1 MGAEA
6 TAIVSAFGT
15 GGRGSA
21 ACGRSSL
28 DGRLEEFAPFSR
40 KCRLDLGSS
49 ERRRPGIAAFHN
61 IGRSRASL
69 DDLDGEHTLGFT
81 LVYL

>member
-6 TAIVSAFGT
+6 TAIISAFGT

-28 DGRLEEFAPFSR
+28 NGRLEEFAPFSR
-40 KCRLDLGSS
+40 TCRLDLGSS
-49 ERRRPGIAAFHN
+49 ERRPGIAALHY
-61 IGRSRASL
+61 IGRTRASL
-69 DDLDGEHTLGFT
+69 DDLDGERTLGFT